1 MGAYSY
7 LLLHFDEAKS
17 FRVCSRKFYGSPAA
31 GSSVR
36 FKKRHEKVIA
46 SVFDKTMV

>member
-1 MGAYSY
+1 M
-7 LLLHFDEAKS
+7 LLHFEEARQ
-17 FRVCSRKFYGSPAA
+17 FRVCSRKFYGAPAA

-46 SVFDKTMV
+46 SVFDKDLKED